1 MYVMGMARKVVA
13 MEARL
18 LAVFTAGLKSVPVS
32 RLCAELGISRQTFY
46 KYRRRFE
53 REGPQGLAERSR
65 RPHRSPG
72 MIPPEVEDEIV
83 RLRKTLPLD
92 NGAQTIAYHLARAGW
107 AAPSVATIHRVLVRR
122 GLVDPQPH
130 KRPRSAWRH
139 FEWPRPNGA
148 WQIDA
153 TRWVLAGGR
162 EVWIMDLLD
171 DHSRVLLAAR
181 VGNRPSGELAWT
193 AFCDATARWGL
204 PAHVM
209 SDNGSCFTGR
219 FFSRA
224 PVEFERDLAAL
235 GIRHIRS
242 APRHPQTCGKLERSH
257 QTTKLWLARQPP
269 ARSPSALQGQ
279 LDAWLAYYNHQR
291 PHRALDGATPADR
304 WATSPPDQPGPPITE
319 PQRAELRRVSPDGR
333 LTWHRAAIPVG
344 NRYAGQQLLVIGR
357 TDHVAI
363 FSEHGLVRRLTI
375 DPTREYQPTGRPPGG
390 GSHYNKTNPCH

>member
-1 MYVMGMARKVVA
+1 
-13 MEARL
+13 METRL
-18 LAVFTAGLKSVPVS
+18 LAVFTAGLKSVAVKDV
-32 RLCAELGISRQTFY
+32 CAELGVSRQTFY

-53 REGPQGLAERSR
+53 LEGPAGLIERSR

-72 MIPPEVEDEIV
+72 MIPADVEDEIV

-107 AAPSVATIHRVLVRR
+107 VVPSVATIHRVLVRR
-122 GLVDPQPH
+122 GLVVAQPH
-130 KRPRSAWRH
+130 KRPRAAWRR

-162 EVWIMDLLD
+162 EVWIMDVLD

-181 VGNRPSGELAWT
+181 VGAAPTTALAWE
-193 AFCDATARWGL
+193 AFCDASAQWGL

-219 FFSRA
+219 FLGGTV
-224 PVEFERDLAAL
+224 VEFERDLAAL

-242 APRHPQTCGKLERSH
+242 SPGHPQTCGKLERSH
-257 QTTKLWLARQPP
+257 QTTKLWLARQRP
-269 ARSPSALQGQ
+269 AATPATLQRR
-279 LDAWLAYYNHQR
+279 LDAWLAFYNHQR
-291 PHRALDGATPADR
+291 PHRALNGDTPAER
-304 WATSPPDQPGPPITE
+304 WAASPPDQPGPPIPE

-333 LTWHRAAIPVG
+333 ISWNETAIPVG
-344 NRYAGQQLLVIGR
+344 IRYARQQLLVIARGN
-357 TDHVAI
+357 DIAI
-363 FSEHGLVRRLTI
+363 FSQHGLVRRLTI
-375 DPTREYQPTGRPPGG
+375 DPTRSYQPTGRPPGG
-390 GSHYNKTNPCH
+390 ASHHPRH